1 VPDEGFFRAARTR
14 PGPRVHGAR
23 YGSAPGGA
31 PSEDGTSRRP
41 RWDIDAGITER
52 DEAALYWLGQQYAAR
67 SDVLRVLLGRLSPG
81 SPKVAGQLSEQTL
94 RQILKRFA
102 SSGDSLIVHHRDRPQ
117 WRRNEYASQWV
128 ARMRWMPRSAAA
140 VTSARVS
147 AARLASSTPLR
158 LAHSPSTGLS
168 SGA

>member
-1 VPDEGFFRAARTR
+1 VYPQYC
-14 PGPRVHGAR
+14 V
-23 YGSAPGGA
+23 GSDG
-31 PSEDGTSRRP
+31 SVLSDGTHPKS
-41 RWDIDAGITER
+41 
-52 DEAALYWLGQQYAAR
+52 DEAV
-67 SDVLRVLLGRLSPG
+67 SIDRL
-81 SPKVAGQLSEQTL
+81 EDL
-94 RQILKRFA
+94 RQAWLSGRIQQGPGQPGEPDGDQEPLRRRMMDLVVGRDRRRSTPKLDNRDGRGHYLKRFA
-102 SSGDSLIVHHRDRPQ
+102 SSGDTLIVHHRDRPQ
-117 WRRNEYASQWV
+117 CRRNEYASQWV